1 MNDLDQNR
9 KNKSKDIVGGLIVF
23 TFVLMMLVGAA
34 FTGAHTYNLYY
45 RGLGKNDTAALLAA
59 VPVLLIEGVTLLS
72 IAANF
77 FYFKTPEQKFWGNI
91 ASWAGAI
98 LLTVNSVI
106 DHNTN
111 AAHDVPYALVVYSW
125 LMLPGIPSLSLIY
138 IKKILGEDPVI
149 KKRQQEAELDS
160 DLDNMLL
167 VAEREVYAHPD
178 VKRAI
183 VDHKNDMSAALASRI
198 RGRIGYAKFS
208 VNGSAVP
215 SFVPPSDFDRLNA
228 AASVLSA
235 PAGPTQADIGAMIQ
249 AAVDKAL
256 ANAQPQGV
264 VMNADAPSSDPRIVT
279 TDRPK

>member
-91 ASWAGAI
+91 ASWSGAI
-98 LLTVNSVI
+98 LLTVNSII

-138 IKKILGEDPVI
+138 IKKILSEDPVI

-160 DLDNMLL
+160 DLNDMLL

-198 RGRIGYAKFS
+198 RGRIGYAKFA
-208 VNGSAVP
+208 VNNSAVSLP
-215 SFVPPSDFDRLNA
+215 DTDRLNT
-228 AASVLSA
+228 AASMLSA

-249 AAVDKAL
+249 AAVEKAL

-264 VMNADAPSSDPRIVT
+264 VMNADAQAPAQIVT
-279 TDRPK
+279 AESPKK